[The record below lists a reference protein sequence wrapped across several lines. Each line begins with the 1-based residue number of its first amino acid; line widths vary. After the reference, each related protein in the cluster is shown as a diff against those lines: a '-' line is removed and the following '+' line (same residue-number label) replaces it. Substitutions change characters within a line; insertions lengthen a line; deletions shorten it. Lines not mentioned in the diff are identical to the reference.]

1 MGKKAGYLD
10 PDDEK
15 LKQGQQQ
22 LIQDSAKWKGPS
34 HKERREKEV
43 KKAMKNREKPERA
56 SWKQQATGWFFIV
69 FICGVGFVSF
79 LFTMSDIL
87 IGNGIVNLDVQDT
100 NKLKTVLFGGDPW
113 LIYCVNDD
121 TVNYR
126 LPEVLEQSARSLYRS
141 LGVSVGVLR
150 CWEETASGRSVAQRF
165 KLNLKP
171 PLSFVVAN
179 GNKPRVL
186 PLTGIS
192 KSEHLEKRIRP
203 ALSIEAVRVDA
214 LKKWSSCT
222 SRRACLVV
230 GHKNTAQKDTAMNV
244 VKPLQEKFRAL
255 KVVTLDTAFWQLKL
269 EESLMRTRSK
279 ERHGADVM
287 CLTREDVPGGNS
299 TFGGAFL
306 WSLDS
311 SSAQA
316 FMQNCVDHR
325 DMVPLKS
332 SPKIKARP
340 SPKPK
345 TVVPDAPKPKPSKP
359 KPKPKD
365 TKKSA
370 SARVDQVG
378 SRESLESEEPLF
390 EAVEEDEEEEEEEEG
405 RPYRPV
411 REEYA
416 AVRWMSSASK
426 TFAMGFFAR
435 GAQGF
440 GPIGGVRSVKR
451 VGGIALT
458 RMPAE
463 LLVSEIGH
471 NLRFK
476 GHCVVKLGVDEDVL
490 EQASDEAVDLKRA
503 GKLQASALPSRADD
517 ETTPPQQL
525 IDALL
530 GPEGTNEYCRLDQLP
545 EEGDEDVEVGPELLG
560 LNRRITK
567 IAGAS
572 IAFCASEGY
581 DNCSKSGEYLV
592 RGGDYSDEV
601 AELTEESCSEW
612 LSLLNRARLMLVYI
626 FGEGRGQLELL
637 PFDEDSDSVEI
648 ATEPDM
654 LVILR
659 ADQMHHKHQSSRGTF
674 SILSWI
680 MAAENSTTRG
690 WTGGLSRTFGVTIP
704 TARELVEW
712 TQNRLKEL
720 LETEALDKDADIP
733 RDWQLMMRHSFFRNN
748 RSPVAVRGEAGH
760 MPTTNNNRVLWD
772 AINQGSDFVTD
783 VPYHRWDHE
792 LYYDADPN
800 CWMQAGRNR
809 YFAARLEERKR
820 DLGILQRS

>member
-1 MGKKAGYLD
+1 
-10 PDDEK
+10 
-15 LKQGQQQ
+15 
-22 LIQDSAKWKGPS
+22 
-34 HKERREKEV
+34 
-43 KKAMKNREKPERA
+43 
-56 SWKQQATGWFFIV
+56 
-69 FICGVGFVSF
+69 
-79 LFTMSDIL
+79 
-87 IGNGIVNLDVQDT
+87 
-100 NKLKTVLFGGDPW
+100 
-113 LIYCVNDD
+113 
-121 TVNYR
+121 
-126 LPEVLEQSARSLYRS
+126 
-141 LGVSVGVLR
+141 
-150 CWEETASGRSVAQRF
+150 
-165 KLNLKP
+165 
-171 PLSFVVAN
+171 
-179 GNKPRVL
+179 
-186 PLTGIS
+186 
-192 KSEHLEKRIRP
+192 
-203 ALSIEAVRVDA
+203 
-214 LKKWSSCT
+214 
-222 SRRACLVV
+222 
-230 GHKNTAQKDTAMNV
+230 
-244 VKPLQEKFRAL
+244 
-255 KVVTLDTAFWQLKL
+255 
-269 EESLMRTRSK
+269 
-279 ERHGADVM
+279 
-287 CLTREDVPGGNS
+287 
-299 TFGGAFL
+299 
-306 WSLDS
+306 
-311 SSAQA
+311 
-316 FMQNCVDHR
+316 
-325 DMVPLKS
+325 
-332 SPKIKARP
+332 
-340 SPKPK
+340 
-345 TVVPDAPKPKPSKP
+345 
-359 KPKPKD
+359 
-365 TKKSA
+365 
-370 SARVDQVG
+370 
-378 SRESLESEEPLF
+378 
-390 EAVEEDEEEEEEEEG
+390 
-405 RPYRPV
+405 
-411 REEYA
+411 
-416 AVRWMSSASK
+416 
-426 TFAMGFFAR
+426 
-435 GAQGF
+435 
-440 GPIGGVRSVKR
+440 
-451 VGGIALT
+451 
-458 RMPAE
+458 MPAE

-476 GHCVVKLGVDEDVL
+476 AVRDPSASGHCVVKLGVDEDVL

-545 EEGDEDVEVGPELLG
+545 EEGDEVRLRTTELDGRFGACPAGAPDRAAEDVEVGPELLG